1 MSQADQRVAIVTGG
15 TRGIGKQIARRL
27 ADQGYAVALSYAGN
41 ETAAETTLR
50 ELKAKGANAIAR
62 RADVAEEADMTTLFD
77 AVENTFGGVDVVINA
92 AAIMPLAPLVDL
104 DLADLDAVL
113 RTNVRGT
120 FVVDQQAAR
129 RVRAGGAIINVSSSV
144 TRFAN
149 PNNMAYI
156 ASKGAVQ
163 AMTLVLARE
172 LRGRDVTVNAVAP
185 GAVETEML
193 EKFVNNGGDRARE
206 AIAAG
211 SPMERIGTPDD
222 IAEVVLFLAGPAR
235 WVNGQVIF
243 VNGGAI

>member
-1 MSQADQRVAIVTGG
+1 MPQNPQRVAIITGG
-15 TRGIGKQIARRL
+15 TRGIGRQVARRL
-27 ADQGYAVALSYAGN
+27 TADGYSVALAYAGN
-41 ETAAETTLR
+41 DEAAHTTLR
-50 ELKAKGANAIAR
+50 ELTDHGADALAR
-62 RADVAEEADMTTLFD
+62 RADVADEHDVAALFD
-77 AVENTFGGVDVVINA
+77 ATEETFGGIDVIVHA
-92 AAIMPLAPLVDL
+92 AGIMPLAPLVDL

-129 RVRAGGAIINVSSSV
+129 RVRSGGAIINISSSV

-172 LRGRDVTVNAVAP
+172 LRGRDITVNAVAP
-185 GAVETEML
+185 GATETEML
-193 EKFVNNGGDRARE
+193 DKFVTEGGNRARD

-222 IAEVVLFLAGPAR
+222 IAEVVVFLAGPAR
-235 WVNGQVIF
+235 WINGQVIF
-243 VNGGAI
+243 ANGGAI

>member
-1 MSQADQRVAIVTGG
+1 MPHTTQRVAIITGG
-15 TRGIGKQIARRL
+15 TRGIGQQIARRL
-27 ADQGYAVALSYAGN
+27 TGEGFAVALAYAGN
-41 ETAAETTLR
+41 EEAAQATLR
-50 ELKAKGANAIAR
+50 ELTEQGANAIAL
-62 RADVAEEADMTTLFD
+62 RADVADEDDVAELFD
-77 AVENTFGGVDVVINA
+77 VTEDTFGGVDVVVHA
-92 AAIMPLAPLVDL
+92 AGIMPLAPLVDL

-129 RVRAGGAIINVSSSV
+129 RVRAGGAIINISSSV
-144 TRFAN
+144 TRFSN

-172 LRGRDVTVNAVAP
+172 LRGRNITVNAVAP

-193 EKFVNNGGDRARE
+193 EKFVTEGGNRARDT
-206 AIAAG
+206 IAAG

-222 IAEVVLFLAGPAR
+222 IAEVVVFLAGPAR

-243 VNGGAI
+243 ANGGAI

>member
-1 MSQADQRVAIVTGG
+1 MSDNTQRVAVITGG
-15 TRGIGKQIARRL
+15 TRGIGKQIAHRL
-27 ADQGYAVALSYAGN
+27 TADGYAVALGYAGN
-41 ETAAETTLR
+41 HAAAEATLR
-50 ELKAKGANAIAR
+50 ELTGQGANALAM
-62 RADVAEEADMTTLFD
+62 RADVADEAEVTALFD
-77 AVENTFGGVDVVINA
+77 GAEEHFGGVDVVVNA
-92 AAIMPLAPLVDL
+92 AGIMPLAPLVDL

-129 RVRAGGAIINVSSSV
+129 RLRPGGAIINTSSSV

-156 ASKGAVQ
+156 ASKGAVE

-172 LRGRDVTVNAVAP
+172 LRGRDITVNAVAP

-193 EKFVNNGGDRARE
+193 EKFLTEGGDRARD

-211 SPMERIGTPDD
+211 SPMERIGTTDD
-222 IAEVVLFLAGPAR
+222 IAEVVVFLAGPAR